1 MVLVQPTEHGR
12 EVMLAARERRAQIIM
27 TAMQGLDPGARR
39 ALVRAAP
46 HLKDLPKQV
55 TEARSH

>member
-1 MVLVQPTEHGR
+1 
-12 EVMLAARERRAQIIM
+12 
-27 TAMQGLDPGARR
+27 MQGLDPGARR

-55 TEARSH
+55 TEAQSD